1 MKRLIALLVAVV
13 LAMALAACGSQE
25 SHTTEPSGTTGSQ
38 EPSGTTGETSTETD
52 PTYAPGTVGVSSSG
66 DLPTETLAS
75 TSGDLGTEPD
85 LPATDGDLSSD
96 PTE

>member
-25 SHTTEPSGTTGSQ
+25 SDGTEPSSTTGSQ
-38 EPSGTTGETSTETD
+38 EPSETTGETATD

-85 LPATDGDLSSD
+85 LPSTDGDLSSD

>member
-25 SHTTEPSGTTGSQ
+25 SDATEPSSTTGSQ
-38 EPSGTTGETSTETD
+38 EPSGTTGETATD

>member
-25 SHTTEPSGTTGSQ
+25 SDATEPSSTTGSQ
-38 EPSGTTGETSTETD
+38 EPSETTGETATD

>member
-25 SHTTEPSGTTGSQ
+25 SDATEPSSTTGSQ
-38 EPSGTTGETSTETD
+38 GPSETTGETATD

-85 LPATDGDLSSD
+85 LPSTDGDLSSD

>member
-1 MKRLIALLVAVV
+1 MKRLIALLGAVV

-25 SHTTEPSGTTGSQ
+25 SDATEPSSTTGSQ
-38 EPSGTTGETSTETD
+38 EPSETTGETATD

-85 LPATDGDLSSD
+85 LPSTDGDLSSD

>member
-25 SHTTEPSGTTGSQ
+25 SDATEPSSTTGSQ
-38 EPSGTTGETSTETD
+38 EPSGTTGETATD

-85 LPATDGDLSSD
+85 LPSTDGDLSSD

>member
-1 MKRLIALLVAVV
+1 MKRLIALLGAVV

-25 SHTTEPSGTTGSQ
+25 SDATEPSSTTGSQ
-38 EPSGTTGETSTETD
+38 EPSETTGETATD

-85 LPATDGDLSSD
+85 LPSTDGDLASD

>member
-1 MKRLIALLVAVV
+1 MKRLIALLMAVV

-25 SHTTEPSGTTGSQ
+25 SDATEPSSTTGSQ
-38 EPSGTTGETSTETD
+38 EPSETTGETATD

-85 LPATDGDLSSD
+85 LPSTDGDLSSD

>member
-25 SHTTEPSGTTGSQ
+25 SDATEPSSTTGSQ
-38 EPSGTTGETSTETD
+38 EPSETTGETATD

-85 LPATDGDLSSD
+85 LPATDGDLASD

>member
-25 SHTTEPSGTTGSQ
+25 SDATEPSSTTGSQ
-38 EPSGTTGETSTETD
+38 EPSETTGETATD

-85 LPATDGDLSSD
+85 LPSTDGDLSSD

>member
-25 SHTTEPSGTTGSQ
+25 SDATEPSSTTGSQ
-38 EPSGTTGETSTETD
+38 EPSETTGETATD

-85 LPATDGDLSSD
+85 LPSTDGDLSGD